1 MERRLGHESYAN
13 ADPKMEALME
23 SVIAHHIAKTPGVC
37 GGRACIA
44 GHRIRV
50 MDIVVL
56 HEMRGDC
63 AAEIATTYP
72 GITMADVHAAL
83 AYYFDNVEEIQNE
96 FRRDEEAA
104 KELLIRHPSKVARE
118 ARWLNRYASS
128 SISIYRP
135 RSPLACVRTMWMY

>member
-1 MERRLGHESYAN
+1 MKCGELAEHYTPEGEVFMEN
-13 ADPKMEALME
+13 
-23 SVIAHHIAKTPGVC
+23 IITQHIAKTPGIC

-56 HEMRGDC
+56 HEMRGYC
-63 AAEIATTYP
+63 AAEIATMYP

-96 FRRDEEAA
+96 FRNEDKWAEWLKAN
-104 KELLIRHPSKVARE
+104 IPSKIPAE
-118 ARWLNRYASS
+118 LKEK
-128 SISIYRP
+128 
-135 RSPLACVRTMWMY
+135 

>member
-1 MERRLGHESYAN
+1 MFERPAEAMMERRLGHESYAN

-23 SVIAHHIAKTPGVC
+23 SVIAQHIAKTPGVC

-56 HEMRGDC
+56 HEMRGYC

-104 KELLIRHPSKVARE
+104 KELLIRHPSKVRE
-118 ARWLNRYASS
+118 KLGG
-128 SISIYRP
+128 
-135 RSPLACVRTMWMY
+135 